1 MYATGHDASQVKEI
15 VKTINWTEVL
25 QGQTPYKNF
34 SFRRKEDAFEYPNHL
49 EFGLKKGLQFP
60 EGFNSGQQ
68 VIMILDKIAL
78 PYSEVESFND
88 LPIPFACVA
97 TDLVTSK
104 PFVFWQGSLSVA
116 LRSTMSLPGVFS
128 PVRSDGHIFAD
139 GGLMDNLPVDV
150 AQSMGAGLTLAVHL
164 ETATFEPDATL
175 SSFGVLGRSVSVVVA
190 ANEMRSIEKA
200 DMLITV
206 PLRTMAPSI
215 TIGRKRSLN
224 LAMRRRRQRPPYS
237 ADSLLMSPPGRH
249 ISPSASRRRT
259 TPVPQFVEVAGTNT
273 KPEKNIESDLSSAVG
288 KQVDPEVLQ
297 NQLMDLKGD
306 GRFSSLSYHMTDR
319 DSKPGLL
326 ITGVEKA
333 YSPPIVQPLLLLD
346 GSNFNGVRIMTYT
359 FGPPPK
365 TAPHLGLQ
373 RRPC

>member
-1 MYATGHDASQVKEI
+1 
-15 VKTINWTEVL
+15 
-25 QGQTPYKNF
+25 
-34 SFRRKEDAFEYPNHL
+34 
-49 EFGLKKGLQFP
+49 
-60 EGFNSGQQ
+60 
-68 VIMILDKIAL
+68 
-78 PYSEVESFND
+78 
-88 LPIPFACVA
+88 
-97 TDLVTSK
+97 
-104 PFVFWQGSLSVA
+104 
-116 LRSTMSLPGVFS
+116 
-128 PVRSDGHIFAD
+128 
-139 GGLMDNLPVDV
+139 
-150 AQSMGAGLTLAVHL
+150 
-164 ETATFEPDATL
+164 
-175 SSFGVLGRSVSVVVA
+175 
-190 ANEMRSIEKA
+190 
-200 DMLITV
+200 
-206 PLRTMAPSI
+206 
-215 TIGRKRSLN
+215 
-224 LAMRRRRQRPPYS
+224 
-237 ADSLLMSPPGRH
+237 
-249 ISPSASRRRT
+249 
-259 TPVPQFVEVAGTNT
+259 VEVAGTNT